1 MKSREQYVPCVV
13 RLYWICVWVAGKGGR
28 GALGI
33 ETGTLG
39 QDQLEGLCLNAR
51 LRLYPVVHRE
61 PQVSRG
67 KFSFQAATWMEGL
80 DLEENWSQGDRQEI
94 TAIIQARDGDPDEGS
109 NKGVEG
115 SHYIRE
121 MF

>member
-1 MKSREQYVPCVV
+1 M
-13 RLYWICVWVAGKGGR
+13 
-28 GALGI
+28 GI

-39 QDQLEGLCLNAR
+39 QDQLEGLCLNVR
-51 LRLYPVVHRE
+51 LRLYPIVHRE
-61 PQVSRG
+61 PQVSRDR
-67 KFSFQAATWMEGL
+67 FSFQEATWMEGL

-94 TAIIQARDGDPDEGS
+94 TAIIQARYGDTDEGS

-121 MF
+121 IF